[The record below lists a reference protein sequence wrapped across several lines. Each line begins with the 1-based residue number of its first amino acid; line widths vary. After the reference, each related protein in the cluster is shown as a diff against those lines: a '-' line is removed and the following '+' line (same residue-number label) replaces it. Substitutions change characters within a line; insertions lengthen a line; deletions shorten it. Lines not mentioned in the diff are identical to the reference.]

1 MAEHLTE
8 EEQIEAFK
16 RWWKENGTML
26 MAAVAIAAGG
36 YFGFGLYQSS
46 QEKSAQANSALYDKM
61 VSAVEATADKPSD
74 AQTAAIKSAANAVT
88 NEDDSGLYGDLAHF
102 QLAKVA
108 VDAGQ
113 LDQAETHLRAV
124 VANSDTPSSIELA
137 KLRLA
142 RVQAAAGKTEEALAI
157 LDKTPSDAFKA
168 SYAESKGDVLLS
180 LGRLEEAYTA
190 FESANLALESQ
201 EGGAGMRGNILKFK
215 MDNARVVTQADN
227 VLDMS
232 ESLANPHAV
241 SIEAGE

>member
-26 MAAVAIAAGG
+26 IAAVVIAAGG

-46 QEKSAQANSALYDKM
+46 QEKAAQANSALYDKM
-61 VSAVEATADKPSD
+61 ASAVESANVDAPSD
-74 AQTAAIKSAANAVT
+74 DQTAAIKSAATAVVS
-88 NEDDSGLYGDLAHF
+88 EDDSGLYGDLARF
-102 QLAKVA
+102 QLAKIA
-108 VDAGQ
+108 VDAGE
-113 LDQAETHLRAV
+113 LDQAESHLREV
-124 VANSDTPSSIELA
+124 VANSDTQSSVELA

-157 LDKTPSDAFKA
+157 LDKAPSDAFKA
-168 SYAESKGDVLLS
+168 GYAEAKGDVLLA
-180 LGRLEEAYTA
+180 LGRLDEAYTA
-190 FESANLALESQ
+190 FESANLALEAQ

-215 MDNARVVTQADN
+215 MDNARVVSHTTSN
-227 VLDMS
+227 ELDG
-232 ESLANPHAV
+232 LINPHAV